1 MIAEDKEHL
10 LKLLTESHSG
20 LHTTIDGIDP
30 ERRIYQDSDWRV
42 RDIISHIDTWIRQVE
57 KSLRAYHAG
66 TEYAIPNLEEDAF
79 NEQSVQ
85 VQRALSAQQVYQG
98 WEQACADVI
107 DALQGIPLDLFPGD
121 LLYPWGDE
129 RGTIAGLVEFLID
142 HDAEHRDEIVKVI
155 NKA

>member
-10 LKLLTESHSG
+10 LNLLTESHSD
-20 LHTTIDGIDP
+20 LLTTIEGIDP
-30 ERRIYQDSDWRV
+30 ERKIYQDSDWRV
-42 RDIISHIDTWIRQVE
+42 RDIISHIDTWIRQVV
-57 KSLRAYHAG
+57 KSLRAYQAG

-107 DALQGIPLDLFPGD
+107 DALQGIPPDLFPGD

-155 NKA
+155 NEA